1 MVPSTLRSGRA
12 PRGSSPS
19 SATSTPTAFE
29 IVSDPDA
36 DGAKKLKVAW
46 QLPPAGTSP
55 ERHGGR
61 VGGSLTMDDVGEF
74 VAIQTALSDTR

>member
-1 MVPSTLRSGRA
+1 
-12 PRGSSPS
+12 
-19 SATSTPTAFE
+19 
-29 IVSDPDA
+29 VSDPDA